1 MGAKVRNIMY
11 FCPFFQN
18 AIKMK
23 RTLFF
28 LLPMMILMA
37 CHTEKEVAESVPSQ
51 GNGGGAAITV
61 VQASPAAVASPKVFI
76 YKMKKDYSQNVPVTL
91 SVDKK
96 TITSYPHPR
105 DLYTN
110 GKLAV
115 PTKLNDGYWLD
126 NRGINANVAFLSYT
140 YEEYAALSDV
150 PSISDLYKKIIDKD
164 PIKEMWD
171 CGRRHQFQD
180 PVSELNEVIAN
191 GELAKR
197 FQKVK

>member
-1 MGAKVRNIMY
+1 MY

-51 GNGGGAAITV
+51 GNGGGGAAITV

-76 YKMKKDYSQNVPVTL
+76 YKMKKDYSQKVPVIL
-91 SVDKK
+91 SADKK
-96 TITSYPHPR
+96 TIVSYPHPR
-105 DLYTN
+105 DVYTN
-110 GKLAV
+110 GQLAV
-115 PTKLNDGYWLD
+115 PTQLKDGYWLD
-126 NRGINANVAFLSYT
+126 NRGISENVAFLSYT
-140 YEEYAALSDV
+140 YEEYAALSEA
-150 PSISDLYKKIIDKD
+150 PSVSELYKKIIDKN
-164 PIKEMWD
+164 PITEMWD
-171 CGRRHQFQD
+171 CGRRHQFQGIVAD
-180 PVSELNEVIAN
+180 LNEAISN
-191 GELAKR
+191 GELSKR